1 MTNPIKLG
9 VSGDAG
15 SFSEEA
21 GLLYSKNH
29 HIHCT
34 LDYLIDMEGVL
45 AAVENGTVD
54 MGIFPV
60 VNLRGGLVRMAY
72 DAMGNHQFKVIDELW
87 LTVHQCLL
95 VKSGVA
101 INQIDRVVSHSQ
113 AIAQCKKYIQNNLAA
128 AELIEWQDTAKA
140 AKELSQGKLSPTSAV
155 IAPERAAHIY
165 GLDVIAKNIQD
176 DNPNLTAFIIVKSHS
191 EVNHVNH

>member
-1 MTNPIKLG
+1 MTNFIKLG
-9 VSGDAG
+9 VSGDEG

-21 GLLYSKNH
+21 GLLYSKNLK
-29 HIHCT
+29 IKST

-54 MGIFPV
+54 IGIFPV

-72 DAMGNHQFKVIDELW
+72 DAMGNHKFRVIDELW
-87 LTVHQCLL
+87 LNVRQCLL
-95 VKSGVA
+95 VKSGIA
-101 INQIDRVVSHSQ
+101 INQIEHIVSHSQ
-113 AIAQCKKYIQNNLAA
+113 AIAQCRKYIQKNLDA

-140 AKELSQGKLSPTSAV
+140 AKELSQGKLHPTNAV

-176 DNPNLTAFIIVKSHS
+176 DNPNLTAFIIVKKHGDL
-191 EVNHVNH
+191 